1 MCCYNI
7 VYRVRWSS
15 AASLAKFVAMSRAS
29 EHAYARIRER
39 IVTGDIAAGAP
50 LREEQLA
57 EECGVSRTPVREALR
72 RLESELFVVRS
83 ETQRSFVADWSREDI
98 DELFTLRGML
108 EAHAAARA
116 ATRLDAVALDR
127 LRATNDAITRVVGES
142 QPDITVFLEENRNF
156 HRQIVDATESPRLAS
171 TLARLVEQ
179 PVVRRTATRY
189 GREHLMQSAREH
201 DELIQAFAAR
211 DREWASAVMTGHI
224 RRAFHVFGS
233 VSRPN
238 DVK

>member
-1 MCCYNI
+1 VYRYNI

-72 RLESELFVVRS
+72 RLESELFVVR
-83 ETQRSFVADWSREDI
+83 
-98 DELFTLRGML
+98 L
-108 EAHAAARA
+108 EPHPAARA

-179 PVVRRTATRY
+179 PVVHRTATRY